1 MGSISLNKLGGL
13 SIVVGSLLSI
23 IFYLIRPGAG
33 IIGGNVDPADAAA
46 SIGALV
52 SNASIASLSF
62 FFVPIGLILF
72 FFGIRTLVEGLQGSD
87 GAAVARLGVIFFLLA
102 TVGWVT
108 SSSLALVIAGDN
120 AGGPAGSGVVYA
132 ISLGINIMSSIF
144 GSLAFLL
151 ISLGISNNSDY
162 NKMFAL
168 IVAAVSA
175 VLLVASVW
183 SGQDLSMLQTTSMIS
198 GVGYLVTVAW
208 AVTLGLNLMKKA

>member
-46 SIGALV
+46 SIGVLV
-52 SNASIASLSF
+52 ANASMASLSF

-72 FFGIRTLVEGLQGSD
+72 FFGMRTLVEGLQGSD
-87 GAAVARLGVIFFLLA
+87 GAAIARLGVIFFLLA

-108 SSSLALVIAGDN
+108 SSSLALVIAGEN
-120 AGGPAGSGVVYA
+120 AGAGVGTVYA

-144 GSLAFLL
+144 GALAFLL
-151 ISLGISNNSDY
+151 ISLGLSNNSDY

-168 IVAAVSA
+168 VVAVISS

-183 SGQDLSMLQTTSMIS
+183 AGQDLSMLQTTSMVS

-208 AVTLGLNLMKKA
+208 VVTLGLNLMKKA

>member
-46 SIGALV
+46 SIGVLV
-52 SNASIASLSF
+52 ANASMASISF

-72 FFGIRTLVEGLQGSD
+72 FFGMRTLVEGLQGSD

-108 SSSLALVIAGDN
+108 SSSLALVIAGEN
-120 AGGPAGSGVVYA
+120 AGAGVGTVYA

-144 GSLAFLL
+144 GALAFLL
-151 ISLGISNNSDY
+151 ISLGLSNNSDY

-168 IVAAVSA
+168 VVAVISA

-183 SGQDLSMLQTTSMIS
+183 AGQDLSMLQTTSMVS

-208 AVTLGLNLMKKA
+208 VVTLGLNLMKKA